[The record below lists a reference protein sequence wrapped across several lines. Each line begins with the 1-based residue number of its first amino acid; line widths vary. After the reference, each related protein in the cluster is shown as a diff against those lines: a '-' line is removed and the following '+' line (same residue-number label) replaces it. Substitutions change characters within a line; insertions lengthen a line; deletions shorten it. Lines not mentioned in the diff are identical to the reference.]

1 VKAARL
7 DEGSIQSLHGPFPM
21 VDSMRTRQLASDG
34 PEVGA
39 IGYGAMGLS
48 WAYGN
53 REGMDADAV
62 INRAIDLGCTLID
75 TADVYGPFDNEVVV
89 GHAIRGRRDEVTLA
103 TKCGLVVD
111 DLKTRELRRDGRPE
125 HIRQAIDGSLRRLEV
140 DHVDLYYLHRP
151 DPSVPIEESV
161 GALAE
166 TVAAGKAKHIG
177 LSEVSVDELER
188 AHAIHPITAVQSEL
202 SLWTRDALDAVLP
215 FCASHGIAFVG
226 FSPLGRGFLTGRLDR
241 DKLDD
246 DDVRRRWPRF
256 QEEAFAANQRIV
268 DAVTEVAARHA
279 VAPGQIALAWV
290 LAQGEH
296 VVPIPG
302 TKRIPYLEE
311 NVAAVDVLLEHD
323 DLQELDGLPEAV
335 GARY

>member
-1 VKAARL
+1 MVTRRL
-7 DEGSIQSLHGPFPM
+7 GSN
-21 VDSMRTRQLASDG
+21 G

-48 WAYGN
+48 WGYGH
-53 REGMDADAV
+53 REGVDADAV
-62 INRAIDLGCTLID
+62 IGRAIDLGATLID
-75 TADVYGPFDNEVVV
+75 TADVYGPFDNEVAV
-89 GHAIRGRRDEVTLA
+89 GHAIKGRRDEITLA
-103 TKCGLVVD
+103 TKCGLVVE
-111 DLKTRELRRDGRPE
+111 DLETRELLRDGRPE
-125 HIRQAIDGSLRRLEV
+125 HIREAIDGSLRRLEV

-151 DPSVPIEESV
+151 DPDVPIEESV

-166 TVAAGKAKHIG
+166 VVAAGKATHIG
-177 LSEVSVDELER
+177 VSEVTLDELRR
-188 AHAIHPITAVQSEL
+188 AHAVHPITAVQSEL
-202 SLWTRDALDAVLP
+202 SLWTRDPLAEILP
-215 FCASHGIAFVG
+215 FCVEHGIGFVP

-241 DKLDD
+241 DQLED

-256 QEEAFAANQRIV
+256 QQEAFAANQAIV
-268 DAVTEVAARHA
+268 DAVGRVAERHG

-290 LAQGEH
+290 LAQGET

-311 NVAAVDVLLEHD
+311 NMAAAAVRLTPGDLE
-323 DLQELDGLPEAV
+323 ELDALPAAV

>member
-1 VKAARL
+1 MARPL
-7 DEGSIQSLHGPFPM
+7 PR
-21 VDSMRTRQLASDG
+21 RTLGHHG

-62 INRAIDLGCTLID
+62 VGRAIDLGCTLID
-75 TADVYGPFDNEVVV
+75 TADVYGPFNNELLI
-89 GHAIRGRRDEVTLA
+89 GHALKGRRDEVVLA

-111 DLKTRELRRDGRPE
+111 GEGGDGVRAVRRDGRPE
-125 HIRQAIDGSLRRLEV
+125 HIRDAIDGSLRRLEV
-140 DHVDLYYLHRP
+140 DHVDLYYLHRA
-151 DPSVPIEESV
+151 DPEVPIEESV

-166 TVAAGKAKHIG
+166 VVQAGKARHIG
-177 LSEVSVDELER
+177 LSEVTVFELEK
-188 AHAIHPITAVQSEL
+188 AQQVHPITAVQSEL
-202 SLWTRDALDAVLP
+202 SLWTRDPLQNGVKDY
-215 FCASHGIAFVG
+215 CARHGIALVPY
-226 FSPLGRGFLTGRLDR
+226 SPLGRGFLTGRLDR
-241 DKLDD
+241 DRLDAD
-246 DDVRRRWPRF
+246 DARRGWPRF
-256 QEEAFAANQRIV
+256 QQEAMEANQRIV
-268 DAVTEVAARHA
+268 DTVREIAARHDA
-279 VAPGQIALAWV
+279 QPGQVALAWV

-311 NVAAVDVLLEHD
+311 NAGAAGVLLSAE
-323 DLQELDGLPEAV
+323 DLDALDGLPAPV

>member
-1 VKAARL
+1 
-7 DEGSIQSLHGPFPM
+7 
-21 VDSMRTRQLASDG
+21 MRKRKLGFDG

-53 REGMDADAV
+53 REGTDADAV
-62 INRAIDLGCTLID
+62 IGRAIDLGSTLID
-75 TADVYGPFDNEVVV
+75 TADIYGPFHNEILV
-89 GHAIRGRRDEVTLA
+89 GHALKGRRDQVTLA
-103 TKCGLVVD
+103 TKCGLVLAD
-111 DLKTRELRRDGRPE
+111 PDTRAIQRDGRPD
-125 HIRQAIDGSLRRLEV
+125 HIHEAIDGSLRRLEV

-151 DPSVPIEESV
+151 DPEVPIEESV
-161 GALAE
+161 GALKE
-166 TVAAGKAKHIG
+166 VVEQGKATHIG

-202 SLWTRDALDAVLP
+202 SLWTRDPIDNGVLA
-215 FCASHGIAFVG
+215 FCAAHGIAFVP

-241 DKLDD
+241 ANLEDD
-246 DDVRRRWPRF
+246 DARRRWPRF
-256 QEEAFAANQRIV
+256 QQEAFEANQRIV
-268 DAVTEVAARHA
+268 DAVRSVAERHEA
-279 VAPGQIALAWV
+279 APGQIALAWV
-290 LAQGEH
+290 LTQGAF

-311 NVAAVDVLLEHD
+311 NLGAADVLLSSA
-323 DLQELDGLPEAV
+323 DLEELDGLPAAV

>member
-1 VKAARL
+1 M
-7 DEGSIQSLHGPFPM
+7 Q
-21 VDSMRTRQLASDG
+21 TRQLGIDG

-53 REGMDADAV
+53 REGTDPDAV
-62 INRAIDLGCTLID
+62 INRAIDLGATLID
-75 TADVYGPFDNEVVV
+75 TADVYGPFTNEILV
-89 GHAIRGRRDEVTLA
+89 GHALKGRRDEVTLA
-103 TKCGLVVD
+103 TKCGLLVD
-111 DLKTRELRRDGRPE
+111 DPDTKNVRRDGRPE
-125 HIRQAIDGSLRRLEV
+125 HIKASIDGSLRRLEV

-151 DPSVPIEESV
+151 DPDVPIEESV

-166 TVAAGKAKHIG
+166 VVAAGKATGIG
-177 LSEVSVDELER
+177 LSEVTPDQLER
-188 AHAIHPITAVQSEL
+188 ALAVHPIAAVQSEL
-202 SLWTRDALDAVLP
+202 SLWTRDPLAEILPLCAL
-215 FCASHGIAFVG
+215 HGIAFVP

-241 DKLDD
+241 DQLEDD
-246 DDVRRRWPRF
+246 DARRRWPRF
-256 QEEAFAANQRIV
+256 QQEAFAANQAIV
-268 DAVTEVAARHA
+268 DAVRRVAERHDA
-279 VAPGQIALAWV
+279 APGQIALAWV

-311 NVAAVDVLLEHD
+311 NVAATDVLLKSD
-323 DLQELDGLPEAV
+323 DLDELDALPEAV

>member
-1 VKAARL
+1 
-7 DEGSIQSLHGPFPM
+7 M
-21 VDSMRTRQLASDG
+21 WTRQLGFDG

-53 REGMDADAV
+53 REGTDADAV
-62 INRAIDLGCTLID
+62 INRAIDLGATLID
-75 TADVYGPFDNEVVV
+75 TADVYGPFNNEILV
-89 GHAIRGRRDEVTLA
+89 GHAIKGRRDQVTLA

-111 DLKTRELRRDGRPE
+111 DPQTRAIRRDGRPE

-151 DPSVPIEESV
+151 DPEVPIEESV

-177 LSEVSVDELER
+177 LSEVTRDELER
-188 AHAIHPITAVQSEL
+188 AQAVHPITAVQSEL
-202 SLWTRDALDAVLP
+202 SLWTRDAVAEVLP
-215 FCASHGIAFVG
+215 YCAANGIAFVP

-241 DKLDD
+241 DRLEDD
-246 DDVRRRWPRF
+246 DARRRWPRF
-256 QEEAFAANQRIV
+256 QQEALAANQRIV
-268 DAVTEVAARHA
+268 DAVQGVAARHDA
-279 VAPGQIALAWV
+279 APGQIALAWV

-311 NVAAVDVLLEHD
+311 NLAAADILLSHG
-323 DLQELDGLPEAV
+323 DLEELDALPEAV

>member
-1 VKAARL
+1 
-7 DEGSIQSLHGPFPM
+7 M
-21 VDSMRTRQLASDG
+21 VVAMPLPRRALGHHG
-34 PEVGA
+34 PEVGS

-53 REGMDADAV
+53 REGMDPDAV

-75 TADVYGPFDNEVVV
+75 TADVYGPFHNEITV
-89 GHAIRGRRDEVTLA
+89 GHAIKGRRDEVVLA

-111 DLKTRELRRDGRPE
+111 DPETKELRRDGRPE
-125 HIRQAIDGSLRRLEV
+125 HIREAIDGSLRRLEV

-151 DPSVPIEESV
+151 DPEVPIEESV

-166 TVAAGKAKHIG
+166 VVEAGKAKHIG
-177 LSEVSVDELER
+177 LSEVTVFELEK
-188 AHAIHPITAVQSEL
+188 AHAVHPITAVQSEL
-202 SLWTRDALDAVLP
+202 SLWTRDPLQNGVKDWCAKHGVALVP
-215 FCASHGIAFVG
+215 Y
-226 FSPLGRGFLTGRLDR
+226 SPLGRGFLTGRLDR
-241 DKLDD
+241 EKLDAD
-246 DDVRRRWPRF
+246 DARRRWPRF
-256 QEEAFAANQRIV
+256 QREAMEANQRIV
-268 DAVTEVAARHA
+268 DAVAEVAARHDA
-279 VAPGQIALAWV
+279 QPGQIALAWV

-311 NVAAVDVLLEHD
+311 NVAAADVLLSSA
-323 DLQELDGLPEAV
+323 DLELLDGLPAPV

>member
-1 VKAARL
+1 M
-7 DEGSIQSLHGPFPM
+7 P
-21 VDSMRTRQLASDG
+21 TRQLGFHG

-53 REGMDADAV
+53 REGTDADAV
-62 INRAIDLGCTLID
+62 IGRAIDLGATLID
-75 TADVYGPFDNEVVV
+75 TADVYGPFNNEILV
-89 GHAIRGRRDEVTLA
+89 GHAVKGRRDEITLA

-111 DLKTRELRRDGRPE
+111 DAETRTLRRDGRPE
-125 HIRQAIDGSLRRLEV
+125 HIREAIDGSLRRLEV

-151 DPSVPIEESV
+151 DPEVPIEESV

-166 TVAAGKAKHIG
+166 VVQAGKATHIG
-177 LSEVSVDELER
+177 LSEVTADELRR
-188 AHAIHPITAVQSEL
+188 ARAVHPITAVQSEL
-202 SLWTRDALDAVLP
+202 SLWTRDALDEVLP
-215 FCASHGIAFVG
+215 LCARHGIAFVS

-241 DKLDD
+241 DRLDD
-246 DDVRRRWPRF
+246 DDARRRWPRF
-256 QEEAFAANQRIV
+256 QQEAFAANQAIV
-268 DAVTEVAARHA
+268 DAVRRVADRHDA
-279 VAPGQIALAWV
+279 EPGQVALAWV

-311 NVAAVDVLLEHD
+311 NMAAADLLLTSA
-323 DLQELDGLPEAV
+323 DLDELDALPAAV